1 MIKKNRL
8 IKLKTFLKNN
18 FKEKN
23 SLPTENKQRIQ
34 HLENFLN
41 QKTIDEVSI
50 PRAKIDFVK
59 ENTRLKNILKTIVQ
73 TGRSRFPV
81 IKKNFEVTGF
91 LYVKDI
97 FNCISELASKQ
108 VKDIMRPVMKIS
120 YTARIQD
127 VLHDMKKKKKHMAI
141 IVDEYGDID
150 GLVTLEDILEEFIG
164 EIEDEFDKDE
174 PEYTLQSDGA
184 IINSNMLL
192 KEFNQTFGFQF
203 EEEGV
208 ETIGGY
214 ICFLA
219 EKIPAKDESFVLENR
234 TVIIL
239 EANKKQLM
247 KIKLLNASNEN
258 IEPKQK

>member
-8 IKLKTFLKNN
+8 IELKNFLKKKI
-18 FKEKN
+18 KEKN
-23 SLPTENKQRIQ
+23 SLPTENTQRIQ
-34 HLENFLN
+34 HLENFLS

-234 TVIIL
+234 TVNL
-239 EANKKQLM
+239 FWRP
-247 KIKLLNASNEN
+247 IKNS
-258 IEPKQK
+258 

>member
-59 ENTRLKNILKTIVQ
+59 ENTKLKNILETIVK

-97 FNCISELASKQ
+97 F
-108 VKDIMRPVMKIS
+108 
-120 YTARIQD
+120 ARGID
-127 VLHDMKKKKKHMAI
+127 TSS
-141 IVDEYGDID
+141 IV
-150 GLVTLEDILEEFIG
+150 F
-164 EIEDEFDKDE
+164 
-174 PEYTLQSDGA
+174 
-184 IINSNMLL
+184 
-192 KEFNQTFGFQF
+192 
-203 EEEGV
+203 
-208 ETIGGY
+208 
-214 ICFLA
+214 
-219 EKIPAKDESFVLENR
+219 
-234 TVIIL
+234 
-239 EANKKQLM
+239 
-247 KIKLLNASNEN
+247 
-258 IEPKQK
+258 

>member
-1 MIKKNRL
+1 MLKKNRL
-8 IKLKTFLKNN
+8 IKIKILFKKKTY
-18 FKEKN
+18 
-23 SLPTENKQRIQ
+23 TENTHHIKQ
-34 HLENFLN
+34 LENFLS
-41 QKTIDEVSI
+41 QKSINEVSI
-50 PRAKIDFVK
+50 PLAKVDFVK
-59 ENTRLKNILKTIVQ
+59 ENMQLKNISTIIVQ

-81 IKKNFEVTGF
+81 IKKDFEVSGF

-97 FNCISELASKQ
+97 FNCISELDSKR

-127 VLHDMKKKKKHMAI
+127 VLHDMKKNKKHMAI

-150 GLVTLEDILEEFIG
+150 GLVTLEDILEELIG

-174 PEYTLQSDGA
+174 PEYILAPDGA

-192 KEFNQTFGFQF
+192 KDFNQIFGFRF

-219 EKIPAKDESFVLENR
+219 EKIPAKKEVIILEDR
-234 TVIIL
+234 KVIIL

-247 KIKLLNASNEN
+247 KIKLLDKN
-258 IEPKQK
+258 IELKKK